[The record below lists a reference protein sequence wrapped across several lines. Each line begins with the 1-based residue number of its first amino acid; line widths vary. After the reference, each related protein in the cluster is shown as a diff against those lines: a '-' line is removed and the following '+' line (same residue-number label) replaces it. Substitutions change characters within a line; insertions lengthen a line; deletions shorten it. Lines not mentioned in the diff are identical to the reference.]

1 MVSAVIETPIYML
14 NHKNKVYIAFPCRIQ
29 YLRINGS
36 SHEFQFVDSRWRVD
50 CTSITSG
57 AKNVSEFTTQV
68 VSLIIYH
75 YSARVAEP
83 PFSNF
88 QRAMGLHRSIFQY
101 SLAIFQNINTLGSI
115 LFYHVCC
122 LNIMKHPGVWHTSKK
137 QIPPLTMMTFKAFNH
152 ETSIVVS
159 KSNFTCLHEQYVP
172 INARYIF

>member
-75 YSARVAEP
+75 YSARVAES

-88 QRAMGLHRSIFQY
+88 QRAMGLHILDRSSNIRYQY
-101 SLAIFQNINTLGSI
+101 LEILILQGRYYFTMYVLKTL
-115 LFYHVCC
+115 
-122 LNIMKHPGVWHTSKK
+122 LNILSFGILAKNRS
-137 QIPPLTMMTFKAFNH
+137 L
-152 ETSIVVS
+152 
-159 KSNFTCLHEQYVP
+159 L
-172 INARYIF
+172 

>member
-88 QRAMGLHRSIFQY
+88 QRAMGLHIIRYQHLEILILQGRYYFTMQY
-101 SLAIFQNINTLGSI
+101 VLKTL
-115 LFYHVCC
+115 
-122 LNIMKHPGVWHTSKK
+122 LNILSFGILAKNRS
-137 QIPPLTMMTFKAFNH
+137 L
-152 ETSIVVS
+152 
-159 KSNFTCLHEQYVP
+159 L
-172 INARYIF
+172 